1 MSKKEDEDRLIEIV
15 SRTFD
20 KCILLERQNIFLKA
34 EVQDLKEELAETRH
48 HEEVLHEMRIEQGA
62 L

>member
-1 MSKKEDEDRLIEIV
+1 MGKKEDEDFIIEIV

-20 KCILLERQNIFLKA
+20 DCIKLQRQNIFLKA
-34 EVQDLKEELAETRH
+34 ENQELKEKLVEIKRK
-48 HEEVLHEMRIEQGA
+48 EEVLHEMRIEQGA